1 MRFEWDRRKALVNL
15 RKHGVGFDEAAT
27 TFYDPLSVTFED
39 PDHSLSEERV
49 ITVGFSLHKRLLVI
63 SHVERGSGIRIISA
77 RTATARE
84 RRKHEE

>member
-1 MRFEWDRRKALVNL
+1 MRFEWDRRKALLNL

-27 TFYDPLSVTFED
+27 VFYDPLSVTFDD
-39 PDHSLSEERV
+39 PDHSSDEERL
-49 ITVGFSLHKRLLVI
+49 ITVGFSLHRRLLVI
-63 SHVERGSGIRIISA
+63 SHVERESVIRIISA

>member
-1 MRFEWDRRKALVNL
+1 MRFEWDRRKAQLNL
-15 RKHGVGFDEAAT
+15 RKHRVGFDEAAT
-27 TFYDPLSVTFED
+27 VFYDPLSVTFDD
-39 PDHSLSEERV
+39 PDHSLDEERL

-63 SHVERGSGIRIISA
+63 SHVERGSVIRIISA